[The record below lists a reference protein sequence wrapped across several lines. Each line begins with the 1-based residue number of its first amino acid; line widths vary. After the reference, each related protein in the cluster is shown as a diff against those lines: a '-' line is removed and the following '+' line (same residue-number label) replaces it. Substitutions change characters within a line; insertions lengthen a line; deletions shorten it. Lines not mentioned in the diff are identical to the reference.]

1 MERESERVIM
11 IVRDLQKF
19 TNANVVVFPVIVTL
33 LSTVLRDPVSLYKC
47 IAMWRGTCPSVRD
60 RFSLPR

>member
-1 MERESERVIM
+1 M

-19 TNANVVVFPVIVTL
+19 TNANLVVFPMIVTL
-33 LSTVLRDPVSLYKC
+33 LSTVLRDPVSFYKC
-47 IAMWRGTCPSVRD
+47 IAMRRGTCQSVRD